1 MSEFRTS
8 VTHPLRVDIVDVPG
22 AGGRIGM
29 TLCPGRSDDLSFN
42 GIRWRRDLDA
52 DLEVIRRLEPCLLIT
67 LNESHEFK
75 ALGVPDF
82 KTVLAS
88 SGLPWRHLPI
98 RDAGVPGP
106 AFKKAW
112 RTVGREA
119 RECLCTGR
127 LVVIHCRAGLGR
139 TGMIAAKLV
148 VKLGMHSDAAVT
160 AVRKARPKTIET
172 PAQMR
177 HVEETLQAH
186 D

>member
-1 MSEFRTS
+1 M
-8 VTHPLRVDIVDVPG
+8 VDVPG
-22 AGGRIGM
+22 TGGRIGM

-52 DLEVIRRLEPCLLIT
+52 DLEVIRRVDPCLLIT

-82 KTVLAS
+82 ASVLAT

-98 RDAGVPGP
+98 PDAGVPGP
-106 AFKKAW
+106 AFEQAW

-119 RECLCTGR
+119 RECLRAGR

-139 TGMIAAKLV
+139 TGMIAARLLV
-148 VKLGMHSDAAVT
+148 ELGMNPDAAIT
-160 AVRKARPKTIET
+160 AVREARPKTIET
-172 PAQMR
+172 PAQER
-177 HVEETLQAH
+177 HVREELPGERRTRV
-186 D
+186 